1 MQLLFNLP
9 PFMDEK
15 MPVPKKITNH
25 ISTSFIVLLVMI
37 HAVLGLWWL
46 AGWWLFVLGVFVVLV
61 SKHPLLVAFKKKSL
75 VIYPLIFP
83 GVFFLA
89 ISFRV
94 LVYGVF
100 SIPSSSMERTI
111 LPGDIVWGNKL
122 TYGPALPGSPYEI
135 PWVNLLTW
143 MVEGSRADLERTWWE
158 PKRLRGYREAAPGDI
173 VVFEDP
179 VGDGVM
185 IKRCMGTPGDT
196 IRIVNGVVYINNRL
210 HRENKGLLLYSRVSV
225 SNRQNAIKG
234 LDSLGINNPSFF
246 SPASGTDH
254 FSLYLTLEEADKAS
268 LLPWV
273 TSVAIEKERPDTA
286 WRVYPGHES
295 FNWNIDNYG
304 PIVLP
309 AEGMKMVL
317 TAETWILYG
326 RLINLFENAEIKYDR
341 GQFFMEGNQVT
352 DYTFRKNY
360 YFMLG
365 DNRHDSRDSRYYGPV
380 PGDKIICRATMILF
394 SKNRSTPRLSRI
406 FKKLR

>member
-1 MQLLFNLP
+1 M
-9 PFMDEK
+9 K
-15 MPVPKKITNH
+15 KKIPASKKL
-25 ISTSFIVLLVMI
+25 ISSIALSIFSLLALA
-37 HAVLGLWWL
+37 HAFLGLWWL
-46 AGWWLFVLGVFVVLV
+46 AAWWFFVLGVFVVSV
-61 SKHPLLVAFKKKSL
+61 SKHPRLVAFKKKSW
-75 VIYPLIFP
+75 VVYPLIFL
-83 GVFFLA
+83 GVFILA

-111 LPGDIVWGNKL
+111 LPGDIIWGNKL
-122 TYGPALPGSPYEI
+122 TYGPALPESPYEI

-143 MVEGSRADLERTWWE
+143 LVEGSSADLERRWWQ
-158 PKRLRGYREAAPGDI
+158 PKRLRGYRRVISGDI

-179 VGDGVM
+179 ARDGVM

-196 IRIVNGVVYINNRL
+196 VSIVNGRVYINNRL
-210 HRENKGLLLYSRVSV
+210 HKENKDILLYSRVSV
-225 SNRQNAIKG
+225 GNRQDAIKG

-246 SPASGTDH
+246 SPARGTDH
-254 FSLYLTLEEADKAS
+254 LSLYLTLEETERVS

-295 FNWNIDNYG
+295 LNWNIDNYG
-304 PIVLP
+304 PVVLP
-309 AEGMKMVL
+309 AEGMKMEL

-326 RLINLFENAEIKYDR
+326 RIINLFENAGIKHDR
-341 GQFFMEGNQVT
+341 GQFFMEGKPVT
-352 DYTFRKNY
+352 DYTFKKSY

-380 PGDKIICRATMILF
+380 PEDKIICRATMILF
-394 SKNRSTPRLSRI
+394 SKNKSTPRFSRI